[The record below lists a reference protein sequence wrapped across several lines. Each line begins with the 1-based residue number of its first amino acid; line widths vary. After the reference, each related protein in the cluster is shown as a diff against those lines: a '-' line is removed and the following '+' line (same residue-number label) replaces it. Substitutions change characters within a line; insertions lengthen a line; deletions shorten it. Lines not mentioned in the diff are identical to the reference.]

1 MGFGAIL
8 GGLLSSSGSSGGS
21 GGSSLTKNIGNPRVK
36 GKKRI
41 AANFLDPGGLLGLFR
56 GNEEPERF
64 EGIRPFESLKEI
76 PEGARFSEELLNRIE
91 GRRVGFRPEVISG
104 ATAPFAKQRRAGL
117 KEETLPGISA
127 QASSRGLGRSTI
139 PVNRGALA
147 SQAAERDIEERVAQL
162 AVQNEVQ
169 RRNEINQ
176 ANQLL
181 GQFAQAEAATRAQ
194 AAGFDFGEFTGNRA
208 FDFTQGQADAASQNA
223 AISSIASAFQRPKAG
238 GSTIGGTTL
247 NLGSLSGGGAV
258 PSVGTTGAGTG
269 QATGGP
275 ASQVNVGVG
284 GGQNV
289 PVSQAELKQIFA
301 ELQKERQ

>member
-1 MGFGAIL
+1 MRMGFGAIL
-8 GGLLSSSGSSGGS
+8 GGLLSSSGSSGSGGS
-21 GGSSLTKNIGNPRVK
+21 GGSSLTRNLFNPKVK
-36 GKKRI
+36 GGKRL
-41 AANFLDPGGLLGLFR
+41 AANLIDPGGLFGLFKEK
-56 GNEEPERF
+56 EEAEKF
-64 EGIRPFESLKEI
+64 TGIRPFESLKEI

-117 KEETLPGISA
+117 REETLPGISA

-194 AAGFDFGEFTGNRA
+194 AAGFDFGEFTGDRSLGLQLNQA
-208 FDFTQGQADAASQNA
+208 EGQAQNQTLQSGLGLIQGA
-223 AISSIASAFQRPKAG
+223 LSRGG
-238 GSTIGGTTL
+238 GSNALDSRGNDQAQQAQRDL
-247 NLGSLSGGGAV
+247 DFLRDAQRRA
-258 PSVGTTGAGTG
+258 SV
-269 QATGGP
+269 
-275 ASQVNVGVG
+275 VN
-284 GGQNV
+284 
-289 PVSQAELKQIFA
+289 K
-301 ELQKERQ
+301 